1 MTQGA
6 PFLPRSA
13 RPIAGDEG
21 CHTLARFRPRA
32 SSTRPSSPSSPSSP
46 CGALGA
52 PSALDRASVA
62 PRRFEP
68 RRLLQARVSPLP
80 QFRRRYAPELSQP
93 VARPRPSLGFALQSF
108 PFPGSRAAFR
118 RPSASLRVRRRP
130 CLRREDSLA
139 VRSVSTTRL
148 VLASIAAPRE
158 EDTRSRHWTRERD
171 FPAIVKTAC
180 PPRELPRTATS
191 TTATEN
197 LRARRHAAVSP
208 ASKPCSPRE
217 SVHATDREVPRA
229 CARRSPRPTGP
240 VLSWVLP
247 LQSFLRHDLGFGR
260 LHEHPAA
267 KPSYR
272 ESHSPVPDDR
282 TVASILRPSPS
293 ETSGGFGWP
302 PYYLHRRT
310 LRASA
315 PPLGG
320 APSSHVLGRSRAA
333 ARPHESVGLQ
343 RLQGRGSR
351 PISCHRFLG
360 GEDRPALMG
369 FVLGTPPERE
379 GVRATRGLRDRFDR
393 ALASPTAFGPSE
405 SGSTDPCGPVAFGL
419 FASGATPRHQGA
431 ALPLCAV
438 RALRRSD

>member
-1 MTQGA
+1 LTQGA

-13 RPIAGDEG
+13 RPIAGDES
-21 CHTLARFRPRA
+21 CHTLARCRPRA
-32 SSTRPSSPSSPSSP
+32 SSTRPSSPSSP
-46 CGALGA
+46 CGAL
-52 PSALDRASVA
+52 STLDRASVA

-68 RRLLQARVSPLP
+68 RRLLQARVSPLL

-93 VARPRPSLGFALQSF
+93 VARPRTSLGFALQSF

-139 VRSVSTTRL
+139 VRPVSTTRL
-148 VLASIAAPRE
+148 VLASLAAPRE

-180 PPRELPRTATS
+180 PPCELPRTTTS

-272 ESHSPVPDDR
+272 ESHSPVPDD
-282 TVASILRPSPS
+282 
-293 ETSGGFGWP
+293 
-302 PYYLHRRT
+302 
-310 LRASA
+310 
-315 PPLGG
+315 
-320 APSSHVLGRSRAA
+320 
-333 ARPHESVGLQ
+333 
-343 RLQGRGSR
+343 
-351 PISCHRFLG
+351 
-360 GEDRPALMG
+360 
-369 FVLGTPPERE
+369 
-379 GVRATRGLRDRFDR
+379 
-393 ALASPTAFGPSE
+393 
-405 SGSTDPCGPVAFGL
+405 
-419 FASGATPRHQGA
+419 
-431 ALPLCAV
+431 
-438 RALRRSD
+438 